1 MIRHIAIIISVLAVA
16 CCPCRKVST
25 TTTVSEALYQRDS
38 IYIEHYD
45 TLRVVERDTVR
56 MAPINKSHD
65 RVSVMATSSYLENDY
80 CTSHANVDELGI
92 LTHTLDTRDSA
103 LLPVRLVEVSSAKS
117 DMLSHNSEHTDTEA
131 LSVVEV
137 REISRLTWWQR
148 TQIIGFWV
156 VLGVLAIKYRKVI
169 LKVIT
174 GWRI

>member
-1 MIRHIAIIISVLAVA
+1 
-16 CCPCRKVST
+16 
-25 TTTVSEALYQRDS
+25 
-38 IYIEHYD
+38 
-45 TLRVVERDTVR
+45 
-56 MAPINKSHD
+56 
-65 RVSVMATSSYLENDY
+65 MATSSYLENDY